1 MNPVTSQGV
10 SQFLAEPVEEVLF
23 LASLQAIS
31 LVSIE
36 LSGV

>member
-1 MNPVTSQGV
+1 MNSVTSQGV
-10 SQFLAEPVEEVLF
+10 SQLLADPVEEVLF
-23 LASLQAIS
+23 LASLQASS